1 MKFFFIVIMTLMGAM
16 GKKNIKKAASSGEIR
31 KIILN
36 KFLYIG
42 GIVYVLSALINIVIL
57 KYLDYSVVLPLTSL
71 TYIWT
76 MVFSYFLLKE
86 NISIKKI
93 AGVALIIVGAILVAY

>member
-1 MKFFFIVIMTLMGAM
+1 MTLMGAI
-16 GKKNIKKAASSGEIR
+16 GSFFLKKAAGSGEIR
-31 KIILN
+31 QLILN

-42 GIVYVLSALINIVIL
+42 GTVYVLSAVINIIIL

-86 NISIKKI
+86 NIGIKKMI
-93 AGVALIIVGAILVAY
+93 GVALIIVGAILVAY

>member
-16 GKKNIKKAASSGEIR
+16 GSLFLKRAASSGEIR

-86 NISIKKI
+86 NISIKNLLKH
-93 AGVALIIVGAILVAY
+93 LHYTP